1 MLLARN
7 RFGQKVFS
15 LKTVFKHRMIID
27 DHLDDYLDDHLD
39 DYLDD
44 HLL

>member
-27 DHLDDYLDDHLD
+27 DHLDDYLDDHL
-39 DYLDD
+39 L
-44 HLL
+44 